1 MSDQERVERAA
12 VQLAWEMSTLAN
24 QLRWVAPVNV
34 WKSKTERG
42 RRRYRRMAGAI
53 LAAADGQSM
62 GAA

>member
-12 VQLAWEMSTLAN
+12 VQLAWEMSSTTN
-24 QLRWVAPVNV
+24 QARWVAPINV

-42 RRRYRRMAGAI
+42 RNRYRRMAAAI
-53 LAAADGQSM
+53 LAAAGGQSM